1 MAIEWQILGQAG
13 ADNALFV
20 TIDTGQ
26 SRESLLFDCGEGCLR
41 ELRASSIQSIEHLF
55 FSHFHM
61 DHVCGFDTFF
71 RHNYNRPDS
80 PVHVWGPP
88 GTIDILWHRFRG
100 FSWNLHNDQPGE
112 WIVREISDTDV
123 KTAHFYTR
131 EAFAVKH
138 PLPVQP
144 LPSPLTH
151 LSASLRS
158 TILGSRNWHGETRLL
173 PHGSIPSLAYRIVEA
188 PRENI
193 DPGALREID
202 LRPGPWMKG
211 LIDPEVPGDTEILTA
226 SGTLSLAELR
236 SRLLTETPGESLAYL
251 TDFRVEPET
260 EAWQDL
266 VSWLAG
272 TTTLV
277 CECQYRSGDASLAR
291 KNGHMSADLVG
302 RLAAEAKVGKLVLQ
316 HLSRRYSSADW
327 SALVAEAA
335 TFFPATTI
343 PPEWSFDS

>member
-41 ELRASSIQSIEHLF
+41 ELRPSTIQSIEHLF

-88 GTIDILWHRFRG
+88 GTIDVMWHRFRG
-100 FSWNLHNDQPGE
+100 FIWNLHADQPGE
-112 WIVREISDTDV
+112 WVVRELSGTQIE
-123 KTAHFYTR
+123 TARFYTR
-131 EAFAVKH
+131 EAFAEKH
-138 PLPVQP
+138 PLPTQQ
-144 LPSPLTH
+144 LPSPVVH
-151 LSASLRS
+151 RASS
-158 TILGSRNWHGETRLL
+158 WHAETRVL

-188 PRENI
+188 PRKNI
-193 DPGALREID
+193 DPGALQR
-202 LRPGPWMKG
+202 LGVTPGPWMKG
-211 LIDPEVPGDTEILTA
+211 LIDPEVSSETEVPLANGTI
-226 SGTLSLAELR
+226 TLSELR
-236 SRLLTETPGESLAYL
+236 SLLLTETPGESLAYL
-251 TDFRVEPET
+251 TDFRIEPGT
-260 EAWQDL
+260 EAWSEL
-266 VSWLAG
+266 TSWLAG

-277 CECQYRSGDASLAR
+277 CECQYRSEDAALAR
-291 KNGHMSADLVG
+291 KNGHMSSDLVG
-302 RLAAEAKVGKLVLQ
+302 RLAAEAGVGKLVLQ

-327 SALVAEAA
+327 QSIVEEAA
-335 TFFPATTI
+335 AFFPATSV
-343 PPEWSFDS
+343 PPEWSFDL